1 MRVSAATVTMG
12 IMIGLSLFACATPP
26 ASPRAGGVAALR
38 MQVAEVCSLPTF
50 LSKLH
55 YLAQTSPPFSL
66 PSSGFQKAPPIDPAP
81 VNNANIMQDL
91 TAAFN
96 TAPDFFRNQLCN
108 LTGVYIDRTGCTSY
122 DPSSCTGP
130 DPSDRLWGF
139 RAFDSSG
146 NSAGEFTGTW
156 LGLWQK
162 GVQGHAPVL
171 SRFETR
177 RLQALLNWSKPGDK
191 PPAHELVQPDTVAMT
206 VLAVLAHE
214 AGHVFWYDVFVI
226 KPDGSPNPGGPAD
239 FNQFCS
245 GTFYQPVGVGQQ
257 GSWLLPPTV
266 SDERWVSFGL
276 PRNYHKADDV
286 DMTKLGFDLD
296 HGRFPDAGDLLHGI
310 YSGQLPD
317 GTNVQNGRWAS
328 ALAAFSTDEDFVETF
343 QLFVLMHARTPLQ
356 HSRVKIFGSKGR
368 TYFGDFDDIPY
379 TFSQKPEL
387 VRKSTCFNYLL
398 L

>member
-1 MRVSAATVTMG
+1 MRVSALTVTIG

-26 ASPRAGGVAALR
+26 APPRAGGVAALR
-38 MQVAEVCSLPTF
+38 MQVAAVCSLPTF

-66 PSSGFQKAPPIDPAP
+66 PSSGFQNAPPIDPAP
-81 VNNANIMQDL
+81 VNNVNIIQDL
-91 TAAFN
+91 TDAFN

-139 RAFDSSG
+139 RAFDGSG

-171 SRFETR
+171 SRFETA
-177 RLQALLNWSKPGDK
+177 RLQALLNWTLPATK
-191 PPAHELVQPDTVAMT
+191 PPAHDFADPDTAAMT

-214 AGHVFWYDVFVI
+214 VGHVFWYDVFVI

-245 GTFYQPVGVGQQ
+245 GTFYQPTGAGQ

-310 YSGQLPD
+310 FSGI
-317 GTNVQNGRWAS
+317 QNGRWAS
-328 ALAAFSTDEDFVETF
+328 ELAAFSTDEDFVETF
-343 QLFVLMHARTPLQ
+343 QLFVLMHARTPLK
-356 HSRVKIFGSKGR
+356 HSRVKIVGTRSQP
-368 TYFGDFDDIPY
+368 YFEDIPY
-379 TFSQKPEL
+379 TFSLKPEL
-387 VRKSTCFNYLL
+387 VRKSSCFDYLL
-398 L
+398 P